1 MEILNL
7 EHIPDG
13 SDGKSVCLQ
22 CGRAGFD
29 PWIGKIR
36 KWQPAPVL
44 LPGKSHGR
52 RSLVGYSPWGC
63 KDSDMTEWL
72 HFTFRTQ
79 PVDCRTHWILRPCS
93 TRVTVPG
100 SYPQPIN
107 TLLTHCIH
115 QWKVI
120 LYPLCKWASPWC
132 WLAIKD
138 NWNARVIVAP
148 VNRGLPVF
156 RILTTHPGSMYSYLL
171 QLTILECRLKVA

>member
-1 MEILNL
+1 MAQMVKASACNAGDLGLIPGSGRLGNGNPLQYSCL
-7 EHIPDG
+7 ENPMDG
-13 SDGKSVCLQ
+13 GAWWATV
-22 CGRAGFD
+22 
-29 PWIGKIR
+29 
-36 KWQPAPVL
+36 
-44 LPGKSHGR
+44 HG
-52 RSLVGYSPWGC
+52 VA
-63 KDSDMTEWL
+63 KTQTWL
-72 HFTFRTQ
+72 RDFTFRTH

-132 WLAIKD
+132 PGDKRQLKCC
-138 NWNARVIVAP
+138 VIVAP
-148 VNRGLPVF
+148 VNRGLLVF
-156 RILTTHPGSMYSYLL
+156 QILTTHPGSMYSYLL